1 MLFIYLF
8 VCLFIYLFEKNPQDF
23 PFVRYGETL
32 ETYESTVFNCAY
44 VNGYTLY

>member
-8 VCLFIYLFEKNPQDF
+8 IYLLKKPQDF
-23 PFVRYGETL
+23 PFVRYGKTL
-32 ETYESTVFNCAY
+32 ETYESTVLNCAF